1 MRLHVKNLQL
11 LSKSVPELEE
21 DIPKISDLE
30 ESVLDCLRNMRNVL
44 KKVSS
49 HTLIS
54 QININNVISIF
65 EDLQLEGRHSYLAP
79 VLVGCTVYT
88 RTVDIVEYF
97 TLLAHWVSLSI
108 QGFGVLNSVK

>member
-44 KKVSS
+44 KKVS
-49 HTLIS
+49 HLKIS
-54 QININNVISIF
+54 QINKKMLFLFLKTYSWVS
-65 EDLQLEGRHSYLAP
+65 
-79 VLVGCTVYT
+79 
-88 RTVDIVEYF
+88 DIVILTPF
-97 TLLAHWVSLSI
+97 LVSCIVFS
-108 QGFGVLNSVK
+108 

>member
-44 KKVSS
+44 KKVS
-49 HTLIS
+49 
-54 QININNVISIF
+54 
-65 EDLQLEGRHSYLAP
+65 LEKLK
-79 VLVGCTVYT
+79 
-88 RTVDIVEYF
+88 F
-97 TLLAHWVSLSI
+97 
-108 QGFGVLNSVK
+108 